1 MHPTRSTQLRK
12 LLEDLT
18 RHLATVASEEARD
31 QVLRMYN
38 RLRWITPWTFHRCPY
53 TGTVYARR
61 SGRNATR
68 YLFRSTLTAEQRRI
82 VHEHYPNAT
91 A

>member
-1 MHPTRSTQLRK
+1 MIHGRSTQVRQ
-12 LLEDLT
+12 LLDELAGQ
-18 RHLATVASEEARD
+18 LATVHTEEARE

-53 TGTVYARR
+53 TGSVYARR
-61 SGRNATR
+61 SGRTATR
-68 YLFRSTLTAEQRRI
+68 YLFRSTLSPEQRRI